1 MCFQGIKSSWAV
13 QDSGQRRGRS
23 WKWSSTLKLES
34 KLSIGFLLH
43 HKVST
48 SYIVLLHREYLL
60 GFSKRKAERR
70 KFGLAMQKVK
80 DRKARLAAR
89 GEVRER

>member
-1 MCFQGIKSSWAV
+1 M
-13 QDSGQRRGRS
+13 
-23 WKWSSTLKLES
+23 
-34 KLSIGFLLH
+34 
-43 HKVST
+43 
-48 SYIVLLHREYLL
+48 HREYLL